1 MIIILNYRNTT
12 MKHTIDLL
20 DTAFLSTLSDG
31 VSARL
36 EQLNN
41 INLDGTSVKDKAY
54 IAVRKSEQ
62 YVALA
67 KLNVQHEVAMLKNW
81 SWTPLETKLA
91 KAKIAAA
98 KVEVELAEENLGTVN
113 AEWREVRRV
122 IVID

>member
-1 MIIILNYRNTT
+1 

-31 VSARL
+31 VYARL
-36 EQLNN
+36 DALSRE
-41 INLDGTSVKDKAY
+41 NLDGASDKDKAY
-54 IAVRKSEQ
+54 NAVRKWEQ

-67 KLNVQHEVAMLKNW
+67 KLNVQQEVAALKNW

-98 KVEVELAEENLGTVN
+98 KVEVELAEESLGTAN
-113 AEWREVRRV
+113 AEWRETRRV
-122 IVID
+122 IVIDQQ

>member
-1 MIIILNYRNTT
+1 

-20 DTAFLSTLSDG
+20 DTEFLSTLSDG

-67 KLNVQHEVAMLKNW
+67 KLNVQHEVAVLKNW